1 MQTRWMSSLLAIL
14 RILLSIGKEEVI
26 LSRLNE
32 LEVTFDTSLMH
43 TSFTSESAANHMTGS
58 EKTAAYHMSASCDSM
73 ISSSYGSVQPQELL
87 ARFVSEST
95 SVA

>member
-1 MQTRWMSSLLAIL
+1 MSTVLAIL

-32 LEVTFDTSLMH
+32 LEITFDTNLMSS
-43 TSFTSESAANHMTGS
+43 SFAMSGS
-58 EKTAAYHMSASCDSM
+58 GVGHMSTSVDSM

-87 ARFVSEST
+87 ARY
-95 SVA
+95 